1 MFFRRAF
8 GKNHNNSGNHDYSQE
23 TFDEMSANQFQ
34 SPPSPHIYINS
45 NSNHNL
51 KQSSRHTK
59 MHNNVNSNR
68 RGSFGEK
75 EKQLKSTAINCGGGL
90 R

>member
-8 GKNHNNSGNHDYSQE
+8 GKNHDNDYSKE
-23 TFDEMSANQFQ
+23 TFEEMSPDQFE
-34 SPPSPHIYINS
+34 SPPSPPPAYHNS
-45 NSNHNL
+45 NSNCNGNNNP
-51 KQSSRHTK
+51 KQSRQTK
-59 MHNNVNSNR
+59 TQYSR

-75 EKQLKSTAINCGGGL
+75 EKLLKTSAINCGGGL